1 MMKRT
6 LTAAALAT
14 VLAAP
19 AFAQTATPP
28 AATSPAAQ
36 NSMPAQSTTTASQ
49 SGMSGA
55 TFIQNQQATD
65 WRGSKLIGAT
75 VYGSDNSSIGE
86 VNDLVLA
93 NDGKINGVVIGVGG
107 FLGVGEKNVAV
118 PFEKLNVTR
127 KADSAA
133 IDKITVSFTKDELK
147 NAPTYAFYD
156 ASKPSTTGANTT
168 ERPRGTT
175 PMGATA
181 PAGSTTPSAPAK

>member
-1 MMKRT
+1 MTKRT
-6 LTAAALAT
+6 LTAAALAV

-19 AFAQTATPP
+19 AFAQSTTAPTSP
-28 AATSPAAQ
+28 AATSPAASQ
-36 NSMPAQSTTTASQ
+36 SSMPSSSSSTTAGSFMQ
-49 SGMSGA
+49 S
-55 TFIQNQQATD
+55 QQATD

-86 VNDLVLA
+86 INDLVLA
-93 NDGKINGVVIGVGG
+93 SDGKVNGVVIGVGG

-118 PFEKLNVTR
+118 PFEKLHVTR

-156 ASKPSTTGANTT
+156 SAKSSTTGSAAG
-168 ERPRGTT
+168 ERKSPLT
-175 PMGATA
+175 
-181 PAGSTTPSAPAK
+181 PAGSTKNPTGTVNTPQK

>member
-1 MMKRT
+1 MPS
-6 LTAAALAT
+6 ASAT
-14 VLAAP
+14 TGGTFV
-19 AFAQTATPP
+19 
-28 AATSPAAQ
+28 
-36 NSMPAQSTTTASQ
+36 QS
-49 SGMSGA
+49 
-55 TFIQNQQATD
+55 QQASD

-93 NDGKINGVVIGVGG
+93 SDGKVTGVVIGVGG

-133 IDKITVSFTKDELK
+133 IDKIMVSFTKDELK
-147 NAPTYAFYD
+147 NAPTFAYYD
-156 ASKPSTTGANTT
+156 PAPRAATTGAGSA
-168 ERPRGTT
+168 RPTGTA

-181 PAGSTTPSAPAK
+181 PVGGPGTTPSAPAK

>member
-6 LTAAALAT
+6 MTAAALVA

-19 AFAQTATPP
+19 AFAQTTTPP
-28 AATSPAAQ
+28 AASPPVANQ
-36 NSMPAQSTTTASQ
+36 SSTPASAI
-49 SGMSGA
+49 GA
-55 TFIQNQQATD
+55 TFMQSQQSTD

-93 NDGKINGVVIGVGG
+93 SDGKVSGVVIGVGG

-118 PFEKLNVTR
+118 PFDKLSVSR
-127 KADSAA
+127 KPDSAA

-147 NAPTYAFYD
+147 NAPTFAYYD
-156 ASKPSTTGANTT
+156 PAPKSTTGSA
-168 ERPRGTT
+168 ERPRGTA
-175 PMGATA
+175 PMG
-181 PAGSTTPSAPAK
+181 GSAPSAPRQ

>member
-28 AATSPAAQ
+28 AATTTPSATT
-36 NSMPAQSTTTASQ
+36 SMPSSSATTGTSLTGASFMQSQ
-49 SGMSGA
+49 SAS
-55 TFIQNQQATD
+55 D

-75 VYGSDNSSIGE
+75 VYGTDNSSIGE
-86 VNDLVLA
+86 VNDLILA
-93 NDGKINGVVIGVGG
+93 SDGKVNGVVIGVGG

-118 PFEKLNVTR
+118 PFERLTVAR

-133 IDKITVSFTKDELK
+133 IDKITVAFTKDELK
-147 NAPTYAFYD
+147 NAPTYAYFD
-156 ASKPSTTGANTT
+156 TAPASTTGSAA
-168 ERPRGTT
+168 PRATT
-175 PMGATA
+175 PMGGT
-181 PAGSTTPSAPAK
+181 PAPSAPAR

>member
-6 LTAAALAT
+6 LTAVALAT

-28 AATSPAAQ
+28 AASPS
-36 NSMPAQSTTTASQ
+36 SMPPQSTTSSPSSA
-49 SGMSGA
+49 SGA
-55 TFIQNQQATD
+55 TFVQNQQATD

-93 NDGKINGVVIGVGG
+93 SDGKVSGVVIGVGG

-147 NAPTYAFYD
+147 NAPTFAYYEP
-156 ASKPSTTGANTT
+156 ASTSTTGANTT
-168 ERPRGTT
+168 ERPRGTA
-175 PMGATA
+175 PMG
-181 PAGSTTPSAPAK
+181 GTTPSAPAR